1 MLTVSV
7 NKANTE
13 SNLKS
18 EELENI
24 QRRLDHLNSE
34 IISTRSLLEDL
45 ESVKDDNLNLKKSLM
60 TLENEKKVKY
70 NNIFFKCN
78 KTIIINK
85 IRISI
90 NLLLIMTICLIS
102 LHRIG
107 TIN

>member
-18 EELENI
+18 EELENT

-70 NNIFFKCN
+70 NNILFKCN
-78 KTIIINK
+78 KTIII

>member
-70 NNIFFKCN
+70 NNILFKCN
-78 KTIIINK
+78 KTIIIL